1 MTVSASAT
9 AATDVTNKTYVD
21 TVATGINAHDA
32 VSYASTSG
40 DTATILANA
49 NVTYNNN
56 GTGVGA
62 TLTNANAS
70 RAALVLDGYTFTGTD
85 ATNAVRVLI
94 KDAATSAYNGIYTVT
109 NQGSA
114 SVNWVLTRA
123 TDSDQPPELAA
134 GDFTYVLNGNT
145 LAKFTFIQTSK
156 ITTVGT
162 DAITWT
168 VLANG
173 NFGSVV
179 AVNQGGTGATTAA
192 LALTSLG
199 GASLTTANTF
209 TAAQT
214 ITPSSG
220 VAATINAVS
229 GSVGLVLK
237 AGGTGGNLMEWQ
249 ASDSSLNS
257 FVTSFGALYINNNN
271 VSVTSNVGLSVKRQS
286 TFDAGQ
292 AGIVPVV
299 VLARASQTANLQEWQ
314 ASGGTVLGSVSSS
327 GALTLSPSSGTAA
340 TINGVANAV
349 TAIVNGNATQSTDI
363 MQVFATPSGTKRL
376 SVNSVG
382 RTQVNARMGI
392 TPSGTDSNFGATL
405 TVSDVTGSADLQQW
419 QNNVGTVLSSIG
431 LSGALTLSP
440 SSGTALSI
448 TQPSGAIGLRLQNNA
463 TTGNF
468 IEGFASDNTTS
479 QFRIRGGAGQI
490 GTGSLIT
497 GTLFAANLDLLG
509 GTSIGAVIRG
519 ASSQSVDLQ
528 QWQDST
534 GATLAKIDASGN
546 IYAASAG
553 VIANTTSVTGAALN
567 IIPTSASAYGILVQ
581 GRGSQSG
588 DLMRWQN
595 SGATVLA
602 SIASTGALTLSPSSG
617 TAATINAAVSASA
630 AIAMVIQPNTGGGG
644 GYAIQ
649 FNNTSSNIA
658 SHVQSDGQFGI
669 RTFGSGYSGS
679 LSVGTGSSGTIGAV
693 IRGISAQT
701 ADLQQW
707 QATGGTVLGGQNA
720 NAQIFTGSTSP
731 LTYLVGGTPSAAA
744 YGSPTASRMRITLA
758 TAPGVAVGDLITVA
772 NVTGA
777 TGGNPN
783 GTFLV
788 TAVSNSGTFW
798 VEYDPGTAVTGTLAV
813 SGSTSVRPAAQAT
826 IVARSAGTIPL
837 IVRAGG
843 SAQQTNL
850 AQWESSAG
858 TALVQMTDSGKLVVG
873 QTGTGVSPAPMIGS
887 LSNGAGVVTMAL
899 KAASGQTADVIQV
912 LDNSGNVNAR
922 FDKNQNLI
930 AAEATAT
937 NATATGAVTADTSTG
952 TTFFWTLTGNLT
964 GITLSNLPQNGSL
977 TLTFVLTQDATGSR
991 TVVWTTGT
999 KWAGG
1004 TAPTLSTAANAVD
1017 IVTLVVN
1024 RSGGSTSSIYGFLAG
1039 KAFA

>member
-1 MTVSASAT
+1 MRAPDPN
-9 AATDVTNKTYVD
+9 AAGDNSYTPPPALAHINLGAYLFDPPGANDGDVY
-21 TVATGINAHDA
+21 
-32 VSYASTSG
+32 
-40 DTATILANA
+40 
-49 NVTYNNN
+49 YN
-56 GTGVGA
+56 
-62 TLTNANAS
+62 TNANSLRVYDRSLAS
-70 RAALVLDGYTFTGTD
+70 WIQVSGAITGTTAPTTIPTYLGQTYLD
-85 ATNAVRVLI
+85 STNKINYIATGTT
-94 KDAATSAYNGIYTVT
+94 ATTDWNGIPFL
-109 NQGSA
+109 S
-114 SVNWVLTRA
+114 
-123 TDSDQPPELAA
+123 
-134 GDFTYVLNGNT
+134 
-145 LAKFTFIQTSK
+145 
-156 ITTVGT
+156 
-162 DAITWT
+162 
-168 VLANG
+168 
-173 NFGSVV
+173 
-179 AVNQGGTGATTAA
+179 
-192 LALTSLG
+192 
-199 GASLTTANTF
+199 TANTF

-220 VAATINAVS
+220 TAATINAVS

-271 VSVTSNVGLSVKRQS
+271 VSVTNNVGLSVKRQS
-286 TFDAGQ
+286 IFDAGQ

-299 VLARASQTANLQEWQ
+299 VLARASQTA
-314 ASGGTVLGSVSSS
+314 
-327 GALTLSPSSGTAA
+327 
-340 TINGVANAV
+340 
-349 TAIVNGNATQSTDI
+349 
-363 MQVFATPSGTKRL
+363 
-376 SVNSVG
+376 
-382 RTQVNARMGI
+382 
-392 TPSGTDSNFGATL
+392 
-405 TVSDVTGSADLQQW
+405 
-419 QNNVGTVLSSIG
+419 
-431 LSGALTLSP
+431 
-440 SSGTALSI
+440 
-448 TQPSGAIGLRLQNNA
+448 
-463 TTGNF
+463 
-468 IEGFASDNTTS
+468 
-479 QFRIRGGAGQI
+479 
-490 GTGSLIT
+490 
-497 GTLFAANLDLLG
+497 
-509 GTSIGAVIRG
+509 
-519 ASSQSVDLQ
+519 DLQ

-602 SIASTGALTLSPSSG
+602 SIASAGALTLSPSSG

-630 AIAMVIQPNTGGGG
+630 AIGMVIQPNTGGGG

-649 FNNTSSNIA
+649 FNNTSSNII
-658 SHVQSDGQFGI
+658 SHVQSDGSFGV
-669 RTFGSGYSGS
+669 RSSGSGYSAS
-679 LSVGTGSSGTIGAV
+679 LSVGAGSSGNIGAV
-693 IRGISAQT
+693 IRGAFGQT

-899 KAASGQTADVIQV
+899 KAASGQTADLVQL

-952 TTFFWTLTGNLT
+952 TTFFWTLTGNIT

-1024 RSGGSTSSIYGFLAG
+1024 RSAGTTSSIYGFLAG